1 MRLFY
6 FSYKQVKHDF
16 SLLRSNAIISGRFN
30 ITVNW
35 DYNAFNVYCREL
47 APGTVSLTGDRAQGD
62 DSKHWANYI
71 FESTIRP
78 GILLCTQT
86 YVARLLRVGPIKKSY
101 RICARSV
108 GGFCARLVTWKEII
122 CAQLMISHVYA
133 CVMCVISFGILKG
146 GAPKW

>member
-1 MRLFY
+1 MHAQNQGKLAIVCLHR
-6 FSYKQVKHDF
+6 FS
-16 SLLRSNAIISGRFN
+16 S
-30 ITVNW
+30 
-35 DYNAFNVYCREL
+35 
-47 APGTVSLTGDRAQGD
+47 
-62 DSKHWANYI
+62 I

-108 GGFCARLVTWKEII
+108 GGFCARLVTWKKII
-122 CAQLMISHVYA
+122 CTQLMISCVCA

-146 GAPKW
+146 GATK